1 MDFSLLF
8 NGYAERH
15 GDAGWPRQ
23 RILHECL
30 RTAIRD
36 GTLAAGTRL
45 AASRALAEELGVA
58 RNTVLYAYDQLTSE
72 GYVVS
77 DRRGTVV
84 ATLTAPAAEGAAWRA
99 PQGRAAAK
107 AAEAARTARG
117 GVAKA
122 AEAVEAVRGGATRA
136 VGLGAAPVSLS
147 QRVRNLRPLPGEA
160 DRMGAF
166 VPGVPALEHF
176 PITLWRR
183 MLERAL
189 RGMTVLQLNYGDP
202 AGEAPLREAIADHLR
217 ASRGVLCDASQVFI
231 TDGTQSSLDL
241 CMRALADAG
250 ETIWI
255 ENPGYGGALAAARA
269 AGLAVAGIDVDD
281 DGIAPQPDDWL
292 LRPPKL
298 IYTTPSHQ
306 YPIGSVLGLR
316 RRHGLIEAA
325 RAAGALIIEDD
336 YDSEFRH
343 DGAPLHAMQGLAPDA
358 PVVYLGT
365 FSKTMFPSLRI
376 GFVVV
381 PAWLAGDFAQM
392 RAQSSA
398 RGRVAEQLALAE
410 FLRSGHFLRH
420 LRRMRRLYRQRRDAL
435 VAALQKHLG
444 SVATVHGGSAGMHL
458 SLRFNDAR
466 IDDVEVTAQAERHG
480 IAVNALSQHDTQG
493 DSGWKGLMLGYAQ
506 VPAEQMEGLVKQL
519 AALIHLAAYAANRSI
534 KTPYQHAR
542 RTSGRSRR

>member
-1 MDFSLLF
+1 MDLVLLIS
-8 NGYAERH
+8 GYSAQNSHR
-15 GDAGWPRQ
+15 GWPRQ
-23 RILHECL
+23 RLLHECL
-30 RTAIRD
+30 RAAIRN
-36 GTLAAGTRL
+36 GTLAAGARL

-58 RNTVLYAYDQLTSE
+58 RNTVLYAYEQLASE
-72 GYVVS
+72 GFVVT

-84 ATLTAPAAEGAAWRA
+84 AAVTPERAPARRALAA
-99 PQGRAAAK
+99 PQAG
-107 AAEAARTARG
+107 
-117 GVAKA
+117 
-122 AEAVEAVRGGATRA
+122 
-136 VGLGAAPVSLS
+136 LS
-147 QRVRNLRPLPGEA
+147 QRARSLRAVPGPA

-166 VPGVPALEHF
+166 VPGVPALELF
-176 PITLWRR
+176 PMALWRR

-189 RGMTVLQLNYGDP
+189 RAMTVVQLNYGDP
-202 AGEAPLREAIADHLR
+202 AGEPQLREAIADHLR
-217 ASRGVLCDASQVFI
+217 AARGVVCDAAQVFI

-241 CMRALADAG
+241 CMRALADDSD
-250 ETIWI
+250 TVWI
-255 ENPGYGGALAAARA
+255 ENPGYGGALAAARG

-281 DGIAPQPDDWL
+281 EGMAPTAEDWL
-292 LRPPKL
+292 LRPPRL

-306 YPIGSVLGLR
+306 YPIGSVLSLR
-316 RRHGLIEAA
+316 RRLALIEAA

-343 DGAPLHAMQGLAPDA
+343 DGAPLHAMQGLAADA

-381 PAWLAGDFAQM
+381 PASLAEAFAQM
-392 RAQSSA
+392 RAQSSS

-410 FLRSGHFLRH
+410 FLRSGQFVLH

-435 VAALQKHLG
+435 VAALALHLG
-444 SVATVHGGSAGMHL
+444 SVATVHGGSSGMHL
-458 SLRFNDAR
+458 SLRFQDAR
-466 IDDVEVTAQAERHG
+466 IDDVAIVAQALQRG
-480 IAVNALSQHDTQG
+480 IAVNALSTHDTQG

-519 AALIHLAAYAANRSI
+519 AALVHLAAYAANCSAAGAAQL
-534 KTPYQHAR
+534 KTPYPPAR